1 MDGVTYMSGV
11 YKIPMVRMFLKGTGE
26 PANVRV
32 YRADCIEMCRSKK
45 LRSVWSSKN
54 TCYEKPCCVTGA
66 SKLTGLK
73 QAPKDICTDRSV
85 GTRKG
90 IEFHL
95 EIDRRRII
103 SCRIDAE
110 KQRSHR

>member
-1 MDGVTYMSGV
+1 MPGV
-11 YKIPMVRMFLKGTGE
+11 YKIPMVRMFPKGTGE

-73 QAPKDICTDRSV
+73 QAPKGICTDRII

-90 IEFHL
+90 SRYSKTRNIG
-95 EIDRRRII
+95 
-103 SCRIDAE
+103 
-110 KQRSHR
+110 